1 MYDLKNYW
9 FSRLDNKKEELELIL
24 ESYDFYY
31 GIEYHKQ
38 TNLVLPYYWIAYVPS
53 KNCLYLYVESVS
65 QELFE
70 NSGFQYVPTEY
81 LLSL

>member
-24 ESYDFYY
+24 ESCGFYY

-38 TNLVLPYYWIAYVPS
+38 TYLVLPYYWIAYVPS
-53 KNCLYLYVESVS
+53 KNSLFLYVEDVS
-65 QELFE
+65 ERLFIGAE
-70 NSGFQYVPTEY
+70 FKYIPTEY

>member
-1 MYDLKNYW
+1 MYDLQSFW
-9 FSRLDNKKEELELIL
+9 FSRLEGKIDEILLIL
-24 ESYDFYY
+24 DAHGFSLRLNYTY
-31 GIEYHKQ
+31 GAL
-38 TNLVLPYYWIAYVPS
+38 TYYWIAYVPS
-53 KNCLYLYVESVS
+53 QNSLFLYVESVS